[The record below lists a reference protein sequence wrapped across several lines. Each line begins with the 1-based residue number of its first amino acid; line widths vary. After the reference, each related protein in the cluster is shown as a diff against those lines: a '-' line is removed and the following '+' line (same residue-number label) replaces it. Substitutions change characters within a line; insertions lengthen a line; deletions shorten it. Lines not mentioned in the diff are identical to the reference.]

1 MNLENEELLEAG
13 PIDNSAVA
21 RAMLKKT
28 GIQSILDRE
37 DITEVAVNQGNR
49 IFFEGK
55 NGWEY
60 VEAPECNYHNLKALA
75 NALSV
80 FSGLKLPFG
89 DQNPIISVVL
99 PDGERGQILTHPA
112 TESGTIPI
120 TLRKPSKTRFTVD
133 DYQNSG
139 RFSKIQIAEAY
150 QKGTIPLY
158 MQDMKK
164 CQKEGNY
171 AEFFR
176 IAAAHNMNTIAV
188 GGTGSGKTTFAK
200 AYADLVPFDHRI
212 ITIEDVHEL
221 SLPYHWNHLHLFFD
235 TEYQKSGGISPKEL
249 IKSAMR
255 MKPDHIFL
263 TELRGDETWNYF
275 EALNT
280 GHNGSITSTHANDC
294 RATIPR
300 LTGLVMQSEIG
311 KVLGEQ
317 YIQKTLSSALDVIC
331 YFKHTYMTEIL
342 FEPEK
347 KLEAM
352 YE

>member
-1 MNLENEELLEAG
+1 MSETSQKANFTE
-13 PIDNSAVA
+13 IDNSAVA
-21 RAMLKKT
+21 RAMLQKT
-28 GIQSILDRE
+28 GIQAVLDQ
-37 DITEVAVNQGNR
+37 DGVTEVAVNQGGV
-49 IFFEGK
+49 IYFEGK
-55 NGWEY
+55 NGWEQI
-60 VEAPECNYHNLKALA
+60 EAPACTYPNLKALA
-75 NALSV
+75 TALTV
-80 FSGLKLPFG
+80 YSGLKLPFG
-89 DQNPIISVVL
+89 DENPIASVVL
-99 PDGERGQILTHPA
+99 PNGERGQILTHPA
-112 TESGTIPI
+112 TEAGTIPF

-139 RFSKIQIAEAY
+139 RFSRIQMAEAY
-150 QKGTIPLY
+150 QKGTIPAF

-164 CQKEGNY
+164 CQKNGDY
-171 AEFFR
+171 AQFFK
-176 IAAAHNMNTIAV
+176 IAAANNMNTIAV

-221 SLPYHWNHLHLFFD
+221 TLPYHWNHLHLFFD

-294 RATIPR
+294 RSTIPR
-300 LTGLVMQSEIG
+300 LTTLVMQSEIG
-311 KVLGEQ
+311 QVLGEK
-317 YIQKTLSSALDVIC
+317 YIQKTLSSALDVVC
-331 YFKHTYMTEIL
+331 FFKHTYMTEIL

>member
-1 MNLENEELLEAG
+1 MIENA
-13 PIDNSAVA
+13 IDKSAVA

-28 GIQSILDRE
+28 GIQAILDQVGV
-37 DITEVAVNQGNR
+37 TEVAINQGGEILYENS
-49 IFFEGK
+49 EG
-55 NGWEY
+55 WQR
-60 VEAPECNYHNLKALA
+60 VSAPECHYANLKALA
-75 NALSV
+75 NALTV
-80 FSGLKLPFG
+80 YSGLKIPFG
-89 DQNPIISVVL
+89 DNNPIASVVL
-99 PDGERGQILTHPA
+99 PDGERGQILTAPA
-112 TESGTIPI
+112 TEAGTIPI
-120 TLRKPSKTRFTVD
+120 TLRKPSQTRFSVD
-133 DYQNSG
+133 DYQHSG
-139 RFSKIQIAEAY
+139 RFSRIQIAEAY
-150 QKGTIPLY
+150 QKGTIPVY
-158 MQDMKK
+158 MQQMKQ
-164 CQKEGNY
+164 CQKNGDY
-171 AEFFR
+171 ATFFKL
-176 IAAAHNMNTIAV
+176 AAANNMNTIAV

-294 RATIPR
+294 RSTIPR
-300 LTGLVMQSEIG
+300 LTTLVMQSEIG
-311 KVLGEQ
+311 QVLGEK
-317 YIQKTLSSALDVIC
+317 YIMKTISSALDVIC
-331 YFKHTYMTEIL
+331 FFKHTYMTEIL

>member
-1 MNLENEELLEAG
+1 MSDDLFQESG
-13 PIDNSAVA
+13 IDTSSVA
-21 RAMLKKT
+21 RAMLQKT
-28 GIQSILDRE
+28 GIYDVINQE
-37 DITEVAVNQGNR
+37 GITEVAINEPEK

-55 NGWEY
+55 DGWEY
-60 VEAPECNYHNLKALA
+60 VVAPACNYTNLKALA
-75 NALSV
+75 NALTV
-80 FSGLKLPFG
+80 YSGSKLPFG
-89 DQNPIISVVL
+89 DNNPIASVVL
-99 PDGERGQILTHPA
+99 PDGERGQILTSPA
-112 TESGTIPI
+112 TEAGFIAF
-120 TLRKPSKTRFTVD
+120 TLRKPSQTRFKVD
-133 DYQNSG
+133 DYQASG
-139 RFSKIQIAEAY
+139 RFSKIVNAEAF
-150 QKGTIPLY
+150 KRGTIPDY
-158 MQDMKK
+158 MQEMKK
-164 CQKEGNY
+164 CQKEGRY
-171 AEFFR
+171 ADFFR
-176 IAAAHNMNTIAV
+176 IAAAHNMNVCAV

-200 AYADLVPFDHRI
+200 AYADLVPLDHRI

-235 TEYQKSGGISPKEL
+235 TEYQKSKGISPKEL

-300 LTGLVMQSEIG
+300 LAGLVMQSEMG
-311 KVLGEQ
+311 KVLSEQ
-317 YIQKTLSSALDVIC
+317 YIMKTLTGALDVVC
-331 YFKHTYMTEIL
+331 FWKHTYMTEIL

>member
-1 MNLENEELLEAG
+1 M
-13 PIDNSAVA
+13 
-21 RAMLKKT
+21 
-28 GIQSILDRE
+28 
-37 DITEVAVNQGNR
+37 
-49 IFFEGK
+49 
-55 NGWEY
+55 
-60 VEAPECNYHNLKALA
+60 
-75 NALSV
+75 
-80 FSGLKLPFG
+80 
-89 DQNPIISVVL
+89 
-99 PDGERGQILTHPA
+99 
-112 TESGTIPI
+112 
-120 TLRKPSKTRFTVD
+120 RKPSKTRFTVD

-158 MQDMKK
+158 MQQMKK

-200 AYADLVPFDHRI
+200 AYADLVPFDHRT

>member
-1 MNLENEELLEAG
+1 MTS
-13 PIDNSAVA
+13 IDNSAVA
-21 RAMLKKT
+21 RAMLAKT
-28 GIQSILDRE
+28 GIQAVLDMQGV
-37 DITEVAVNQGNR
+37 TEVAVNQGGK
-49 IFFEGK
+49 IFYE
-55 NGWEY
+55 NHDGWQ
-60 VEAPECNYHNLKALA
+60 VIDAPECNYQNLKALA
-75 NALSV
+75 NALTV
-80 FSGLKLPFG
+80 FSGLKIPFG
-89 DQNPIISVVL
+89 DNNPIASVVL
-99 PDGERGQILTHPA
+99 PDGERGQILTAPA
-112 TESGTIPI
+112 TEAGTIPF

-133 DYQNSG
+133 DYQTSG
-139 RFSKIQIAEAY
+139 RFSKIQMAEAY
-150 QKGTIPLY
+150 QKGTIPDF
-158 MQDMKK
+158 MQQMKK
-164 CQKEGNY
+164 CQRIGDY
-171 AEFFR
+171 AQFFK

-300 LTGLVMQSEIG
+300 LTTLVMQSEIG
-311 KVLGEQ
+311 KVLGEK
-317 YIQKTLSSALDVIC
+317 YIMKTLSSALDVIC
-331 YFKHTYMTEIL
+331 FFKHTYMTEIL

-352 YE
+352 YD